1 MTVKGLLV
9 FLLLKEKTMNKL
21 IIGLVAIQLLLSVS
35 GCCCNCAKKP
45 AGEQVQNQQD
55 QDLEL
60 IEQNK
65 EQQQ

>member
-1 MTVKGLLV
+1 
-9 FLLLKEKTMNKL
+9 MNKL
-21 IIGLVAIQLLLSVS
+21 IIGLVAIQLLISLS
-35 GCCCNCAKKP
+35 GCCCNCAKKT

-60 IEQNK
+60 VEQNK